1 MKCVA
6 IITAGGIGKRYPG
19 KYKKQY
25 LDINGKPVLIWSVEN
40 FYFHPDI
47 ESIFVTAPED
57 SLNYTKQLLDSHFP
71 KKNVVVVKGGTL
83 RQESVFNALS
93 LVAPTTDYVL
103 IHDGVRPLITLEEIT
118 RLLEL
123 AAKHKAVVPGHNI
136 RNTIKKVKDDFVVET
151 IPRTSLYEVFTP
163 QIFAYDLIIQSHK
176 RAIEDKKVFTDDAG
190 ILEYYGYPVYIAESS
205 AYNIKL
211 TEPADYEFVK
221 LLINKLRKREE
232 KLSNS
237 VIKRKG

>member
-1 MKCVA
+1 MKSVA

-19 KYKKQY
+19 KCKKQY
-25 LDINGKPVLIWSVEN
+25 LDINGKPVLVWSVEN

-57 SLNYTKQLLDSHFP
+57 SLSYTKQMLDTHFP
-71 KKNVVVVKGGTL
+71 DKNIVVVRGGAV

-93 LVAPTTDYVL
+93 LVAPTTEYVL

-118 RLLEL
+118 QLLKL
-123 AAKHKAVVPGHNI
+123 ASRHKVVIPGHKI
-136 RNTIKKVKDDFVVET
+136 RNTIKEVKDNIVVGT

-163 QIFAYDLIIQSHK
+163 QVFAYDLIIEAHK
-176 RAIEDKKVFTDDAG
+176 RAVTDKKVFTDDAG

-221 LLINKLRKREE
+221 LLINKRL
-232 KLSNS
+232 
-237 VIKRKG
+237 